1 MVSAADPH
9 LGRHLTLIEPEI
21 KPTGTNVVPNRADF
35 LGVGWIQRSPPCQSG
50 MAERQHNG
58 VVASQFVTV
67 NTAAP
72 NRIPTSVWTDPR
84 SNRPWVVRVWLS
96 TGTRL
101 VVLRHGRA
109 SERCMLLVPAA
120 LPGEGRACRVG
131 TWWVPTQMCP
141 TLRPSDTSA
150 TSYRPITSKTPA
162 AGLEPAAR

>member
-1 MVSAADPH
+1 M
-9 LGRHLTLIEPEI
+9 EPEI

-96 TGTRL
+96 TG
-101 VVLRHGRA
+101 HGWSFFA
-109 SERCMLLVPAA
+109 TAAPLSAVCFLFQLLFQAKGGPVA
-120 LPGEGRACRVG
+120 
-131 TWWVPTQMCP
+131 WVPGGYPRKC
-141 TLRPSDTSA
+141 
-150 TSYRPITSKTPA
+150 
-162 AGLEPAAR
+162 ARR